1 MQKISPFL
9 WFDDQAEEA
18 ASYYVSLFD
27 DAKITDISRYPE
39 GSPGPAGGVMTVSFT
54 LAGQEFTALN
64 GGPEFT
70 FSEAISFVVALQG
83 PRRGRPSVGAAHGGR
98 RSAGTVRLAHRPV
111 RPELADRSGPAD
123 RARGRPRPGSRPA
136 GHAGDAADGEDRDQD
151 LGGRRQRSGSLSDLP
166 PAGRPNVVPPARRLV
181 GSAEWSRWRT
191 PSTRWPIARRS
202 PASCESTAPVRSRSS
217 RRTDWPIAATGSP
230 TRSRRSSRS
239 RAARRA

>member
-70 FSEAISFVVALQG
+70 FSEAISFVV
-83 PRRGRPSVGAAHGGR
+83 HC
-98 RSAGTVRLAHRPV
+98 
-111 RPELADRSGPAD
+111 E
-123 RARGRPRPGSRPA
+123 
-136 GHAGDAADGEDRDQD
+136 DQD
-151 LGGRRQRSGSLSDLP
+151 EVDY
-166 PAGRPNVVPPARRLV
+166 
-181 GSAEWSRWRT
+181 
-191 PSTRWPIARRS
+191 
-202 PASCESTAPVRSRSS
+202 
-217 RRTDWPIAATGSP
+217 
-230 TRSRRSSRS
+230 
-239 RAARRA
+239 